1 MLFCTNIWKRQ
12 VLLVHA
18 NLDDKD
24 IRYSS
29 TCKKQ
34 QMTTIIFVVFSVRKF

>member
-1 MLFCTNIWKRQ
+1 VRLIQEMLFCTNIWRRS

-24 IRYSS
+24 IRYIIS
-29 TCKKQ
+29 TSKNNKCQ
-34 QMTTIIFVVFSVRKF
+34 